1 MRRSPVL
8 DAGPPARY
16 SGAMK
21 IGIVGSGA
29 MGSLFGGR
37 LSLTGCDVVLYDI
50 FREHVEA
57 VTADGLSI
65 EDAAT
70 GAVTT
75 ARPRASTDPRSVE
88 GSDLLV
94 IFVKSTATEEAAVQF
109 APRAGRNAIVL
120 TLQNGLGNE
129 AILSRVF
136 GPERTAAGVTSQ
148 GATFLGPGRIRHAGK
163 GPTHICMSSG
173 RNEKL
178 APVCAAFEAAGF
190 ETHVSADVESLVW
203 SKLVINVGINA
214 LTAITSQPNGGLLD
228 SEETKAIMAD
238 LVGEAV
244 AVAKARGIPLT
255 HEDPLAVVYD
265 VARKTGANRSSMLQD
280 FDRNRASEIEV
291 MNGAIVREAA
301 RAGIAAP
308 VNTTITRLIRAIE
321 KARGR

>member
-1 MRRSPVL
+1 
-8 DAGPPARY
+8 
-16 SGAMK
+16 MK

-37 LSLTGCDVVLYDI
+37 LSLSGCDVVLYDV
-50 FREHVEA
+50 FREHVET
-57 VTADGLSI
+57 VTAEGLSI

-70 GAVTT
+70 GAVTL

-94 IFVKSTATEEAAVQF
+94 IFVKSTATEEAAAQF
-109 APRAGRNAIVL
+109 APLAGRDAIVL

-129 AILSRVF
+129 EILSRAF
-136 GPERTAAGVTSQ
+136 GPRRTAAGVTSQ

-163 GPTHICMSSG
+163 GPTHICMSDG
-173 RNEKL
+173 RNERL
-178 APVCAAFEAAGF
+178 SPVCAAFEAAGF
-190 ETHVSADVESLVW
+190 ETHVSTDVAGLIW

-214 LTAITSQPNGGLLD
+214 LTAITGQPNGGLLD
-228 SEETKAIMAD
+228 SEDTKGIMAD
-238 LVGEAV
+238 LVREAV
-244 AVAKARGIPLT
+244 AVAKARGISLAN
-255 HEDPLAVVYD
+255 EDPLAVVYE

-280 FDRNRASEIEV
+280 FDRHRPSEIEV

-301 RAGIAAP
+301 QAGLPVP
-308 VNTTITRLIRAIE
+308 VNTTITRLIRAME